1 MSSTRRAR
9 RRPAS
14 YSSMNLDSIAKACGG
29 SSSDAGDTGD
39 RIDPALVRPGR
50 LDQLIYIPLLD
61 EESQLSILNAA
72 LRKSPVVPDVCQRAA
87 KLAIRKSILEA
98 DIRKVR
104 EWKEKEDTKME
115 EDDEEDPVS
124 VIARE
129 HFEEVVMKYARRHN

>member
-1 MSSTRRAR
+1 
-9 RRPAS
+9 
-14 YSSMNLDSIAKACGG
+14 
-29 SSSDAGDTGD
+29 
-39 RIDPALVRPGR
+39 
-50 LDQLIYIPLLD
+50 
-61 EESQLSILNAA
+61 
-72 LRKSPVVPDVCQRAA
+72 
-87 KLAIRKSILEA
+87 LAIRKSILEA